1 VPNPPL
7 ENLKKRSEFLTVS
20 KAGHKWGTP
29 AFLVLS
35 YQQASEGPPRYGITA
50 SRKIGGAVERN
61 RVKRRLRALLKE
73 ILPLKGHPGV
83 DYVLIARK
91 ECLTRDFALMKQE
104 LEKALRKLH
113 EKKVI

>member
-7 ENLKKRSEFLTVS
+7 ENLKKRSEFLVVS

-29 AFLVLS
+29 AFLVLG
-35 YQQASEGPPRYGITA
+35 YQRAIEGPPRFGITA

-73 ILPLKGHPGV
+73 ILPHKGHPGM

-91 ECLTRDFALMKQE
+91 ECLTRDFSLMKQD
-104 LEKALRKLH
+104 LEKALRKLQTI
-113 EKKVI
+113 KQ

>member
-1 VPNPPL
+1 MPNPPL

-29 AFLVLS
+29 AFLVLGH
-35 YQQASEGPPRYGITA
+35 QRAPEGPPRYGITA

-61 RVKRRLRALLKE
+61 RVKRRLRTLLKE
-73 ILPLKGHPGV
+73 ILPNKGHPGM

-91 ECLTRDFALMKQE
+91 ECLTRDFSLMKQD
-104 LEKALRKLH
+104 LEKALRKLQTI
-113 EKKVI
+113 KQ